1 MAQEKK
7 VNLAF
12 NRGVMST
19 LGLARIDIDR
29 MGMSAE
35 TQTNFMPRVLG
46 SMMLRP
52 GMKYIGDNAN
62 DAAVRMIPFV
72 FAEDDYAL
80 LEVTNTN
87 TRVWIDDVVVTRPAV
102 TSAVADG
109 TFVSAATVA
118 ANWTDNDE
126 AGGASAWATGGY
138 LALLGDDTNRAIRS
152 QQVTTVETGVE
163 HALRIVVARGIVT
176 LRVGS
181 TAAADD
187 YVSAT
192 SLGAGTHSL
201 AFTPTG
207 NFFIEVSS
215 VLSYTSLL
223 DSIVVESSGVM
234 ELPTPWTTA
243 QLPDIRFDQ
252 SGDVIYVACY
262 GVHQYKFERRAT
274 RSWSIVKYEPLTG
287 PFRNQYTGLA
297 I

>member
-35 TQTNFMPRVLG
+35 IQTNFMPRVLG

-52 GMKYIGDNAN
+52 GMKYIGSNAN
-62 DAAVRMIPFV
+62 DAACRMIPFV

-80 LEVTNTN
+80 LEVTDSN
-87 TRVWIDDVVVTRPAV
+87 TRVWIDDAVVTRPAV
-102 TSAVADG
+102 TSAVANG
-109 TFVSAATVA
+109 TFDSALTS
-118 ANWTDNDE
+118 WTDNDE
-126 AGGASAWATGGY
+126 AGATSSWATGGY
-138 LALLGDDTNRAIRS
+138 MALLGDDTNRAIRS
-152 QQVTTVETGVE
+152 QEVTTVETGVE
-163 HALRIVVARGIVT
+163 HALRVVVARGIVVI
-176 LRVGS
+176 RVGS
-181 TAAADD
+181 TAGDDD
-187 YVSAT
+187 YISST

-207 NFFIEVSS
+207 NFFIEISS
-215 VLSYTSLL
+215 VLSYTVLL
-223 DSIVVESSGVM
+223 DSITVESSGVM
-234 ELPTPWTTA
+234 ELPTPWTAA
-243 QLPDIRFDQ
+243 QLADIRFDQ

-262 GVHQYKFERRAT
+262 GVHQYKIERRAT

-287 PFRNQYTGLA
+287 PFRNQYVGLTL
-297 I
+297 